1 MSDLLHLTTALA
13 RTMRDHAPGW
23 TDRND
28 ADPGITM
35 LEMLA
40 YLAEALQFRR
50 GLVAG
55 GSGAASRIVQ
65 AVDAYE
71 DDEPIVVRV
80 NGKRWERVRAIADA
94 PPDAGVFTLDETTGV
109 IAFGDGVHG
118 RVPERG
124 SSISARYR
132 AGGGEREETS
142 IAVRSTW
149 PLAHREFRI
158 TLRDAGTLQL
168 ERCVMLYE
176 TGSAKK
182 RTRFFSGKLLTAD
195 DLAAEQQ
202 YHLGNHR
209 DHLRMFHGS
218 GIVQGLQVETGT
230 GGDTIVVRR
239 GVAIDGEGR
248 EICLDA
254 DVTLTVPAGS
264 QSPALILV
272 EYAERPVDP
281 VPVSTGGGTEPSR
294 IEEACRIMIAS
305 DSGDRGVAVARIVQ
319 EQGGWRL
326 DPAFVPAR
334 TR

>member
-1 MSDLLHLTTALA
+1 MSDLLPLTRALA

-65 AVDAYE
+65 AVEAYE

-80 NGKRWERVRAIADA
+80 NGQRWERVRAIADA

-149 PLAHREFRI
+149 PLPHREFRI

-176 TGSAKK
+176 TGSGKK

-195 DLAAEQQ
+195 DLAAEQN

-209 DHLRMFHGS
+209 DHLRMFHGPAS
-218 GIVQGLQVETGT
+218 QVLQVETGT

-272 EYAERPVDP
+272 DTPSDP
-281 VPVSTGGGTEPSR
+281 SIRSLFQPGGGTEPGR
-294 IEEACRIMIAS
+294 IEEACGTVNR
-305 DSGDRGVAVARIVQ
+305 
-319 EQGGWRL
+319 E
-326 DPAFVPAR
+326 
-334 TR
+334 